1 MYTSIAFVLEQTH
14 RTFWMWNKTK
24 VFFSPFI
31 PRSILMTEL
40 FPCMYFWRCIFIVG
54 PSPIRD
60 STLDFRWRRFLCET
74 LFESKLVPCTHTHT
88 THSHNVFA
96 NDLVTLFSCS
106 RSLAVCS
113 LSTAQESSW
122 IGKLTINLNSL
133 CTSFSLELGCVLS
146 TLCKSNS
153 QTKKYALKNYASVC
167 VIQLHNIEQL
177 YSAHLSNFFH

>member
-24 VFFSPFI
+24 VFFSPSI

-74 LFESKLVPCTHTHT
+74 LFESKLVPCTHTYDSLTQCICEWSCNAFQLLSLSSCVLIEH
-88 THSHNVFA
+88 
-96 NDLVTLFSCS
+96 CS
-106 RSLAVCS
+106 RIELNRKTHDKLKFSVYQFLAWAGVC
-113 LSTAQESSW
+113 AEY
-122 IGKLTINLNSL
+122 
-133 CTSFSLELGCVLS
+133 V
-146 TLCKSNS
+146 
-153 QTKKYALKNYASVC
+153 V
-167 VIQLHNIEQL
+167 
-177 YSAHLSNFFH
+177 